1 MEAPRAELMVF
12 EVNACVALDRTAGLQ
27 HSIGMLNF
35 THFTESHLRCAG
47 PLPPARGSIAY
58 APG

>member
-1 MEAPRAELMVF
+1 MVF